1 MALRDFT
8 LFDIVE
14 RNARLHPNRLAF
26 ALDGE
31 RVTHA
36 AYLARA
42 ERLAAGLARA
52 GVRPGDRIAV
62 LSQNNLE
69 FVDLYGAAAR
79 LGAILVPI
87 NWRLSAE
94 EIAYIVGDAAPK
106 IIIADARQSARF
118 ASGTRRL
125 LSAVERWY
133 GIGGTSTPFAAYAHL
148 TGRPASHNPP
158 GPSHTPM
165 PMPAW

>member
-1 MALRDFT
+1 MRVFIRT
-8 LFDIVE
+8 GSPSRF
-14 RNARLHPNRLAF
+14 
-26 ALDGE
+26 DGE

-52 GVRPGDRIAV
+52 GVRPGDRVAV

-69 FVDLYGAAAR
+69 FVDLYGAVAR

-94 EIAYIVGDAAPK
+94 EIAYVIGDAAPK
-106 IIIADARQSARF
+106 IIIADAANQP
-118 ASGTRRL
+118 L
-125 LSAVERWY
+125 LQAAHGSLSTVERWY
-133 GIGGTSTPFAAYAHL
+133 GIGGTSAPFAPYARSARTAPIKILQTH
-148 TGRPASHNPP
+148 
-158 GPSHTPM
+158 HTPM
-165 PMPAW
+165 PMPGW

>member
-31 RVTHA
+31 RVTHS

-52 GVRPGDRIAV
+52 GVRPGDRVAV

-69 FVDLYGAAAR
+69 FVDLYGAVAR
-79 LGAILVPI
+79 LGAILVPN

-94 EIAYIVGDAAPK
+94 GNRLRDRLSDRPRH
-106 IIIADARQSARF
+106 DARPW
-118 ASGTRRL
+118 GC
-125 LSAVERWY
+125 W
-133 GIGGTSTPFAAYAHL
+133 P
-148 TGRPASHNPP
+148 
-158 GPSHTPM
+158 
-165 PMPAW
+165 